1 MTDIDCPIECINR
14 ELICESPADFLEK
27 HGSFFLTLFGVL
39 TGVAGLVFTYFLKSR
54 CTEIKC
60 FGIFCKRKPLELDIA
75 DVEITSTSVN

>member
-14 ELICESPADFLEK
+14 DLICESSPDFLEK

-39 TGVAGLVFTYFLKSR
+39 TGVVGLILTYFIKSR

-60 FGIFCKRKPLELDIA
+60 FGMFCRRKPLDLDNA
-75 DVEITSTSVN
+75 DIEITSATN